1 MHGVAKRATIP
12 VSYRRNKYKVP
23 LKFDTRKHPA
33 GKKILMRYTN
43 CDITNG
49 IQETTLPLQ

>member
-12 VSYRRNKYKVP
+12 VSYRRNKYEVP